1 MKKIDFKTNEPLFS
15 EKELHDAISCVAMC
29 ITQAIKTK
37 EFISVDDWMDYLIR
51 WNEQMYYP
59 EETLKHINMCIN
71 QSLNALGIH
80 E

>member
-1 MKKIDFKTNEPLFS
+1 MKKINCETNEPLFT

-29 ITQAIKTK
+29 ITQAAKTQ
-37 EFISVDDWMDYLIR
+37 EFNSDDWQDYLIR
-51 WNEQMYYP
+51 WNEQMFYP
-59 EETLKHINMCIN
+59 ETTLKHINMCIG

>member
-1 MKKIDFKTNEPLFS
+1 MKNIDFETNTPLFS

-37 EFISVDDWMDYLIR
+37 EFNSADWMYYLIR
-51 WNEQMYYP
+51 WNEQMCYP
-59 EETLKHINMCIN
+59 EATLKHINKCIGK
-71 QSLNALGIH
+71 SLNALGIN

>member
-1 MKKIDFKTNEPLFS
+1 MKHINFEDNAPLFT

-29 ITQAIKTK
+29 ITQAAKTQ
-37 EFISVDDWMDYLIR
+37 EFNADDWQDYLIR
-51 WNEQMYYP
+51 WNEQMFYP
-59 EETLKHINMCIN
+59 ETTLKHINMCIG